1 MAVLTKESI
10 IGELRRGQDGKGLLI
25 TPLKLDQVGPA
36 SVDLCL
42 GNEFIVF
49 KRASITGMD
58 IRELYQNHTEDLVF
72 SVDSDV
78 SPGFDRASKALDK
91 KSPNIH
97 KYQEKKRIS
106 ETDNFVLHPHQLVL
120 GATREYIALPNNIT
134 ADIVGRSTWGRTG
147 LIIATA
153 THISPNFKGCVT
165 LELVNEGEIPLV
177 LYPGLRVAQLVLSKT
192 EGHIVHKGRYQYQT
206 GPEFP
211 RFEKELK
218 YMDFH
223 NQD

>member
-10 IGELRRGQDGKGLLI
+10 VGELRKGQDGKGLLI
-25 TPLKLDQVGPA
+25 TPLRLDQVGPA

-58 IRELYQNHTEDLVF
+58 IQD
-72 SVDSDV
+72 
-78 SPGFDRASKALDK
+78 LDK

-106 ETDNFVLHPHQLVL
+106 EKDKFVLHPHQLVL
-120 GATREYIALPNNIT
+120 GATREYIVLPGNIA

-177 LYPGLRVAQLVLSKT
+177 LYPGLRVAQLVLFETK
-192 EGHIVHKGRYQYQT
+192 GCIIHKGRYQYQT

-211 RFEKELK
+211 RFKKELE